1 MSALNTAY
9 LRQPEQLTTY
19 NLPFHAGQRK
29 AEAGRECFKLSR
41 RDSLTAEAV
50 ASLRLV
56 PLSCNLAYLVSQ
68 LVYLNNYEV
77 RMWFYR
83 LGYHGQRCDCCG
95 VCS

>member
-1 MSALNTAY
+1 MQASAKLK
-9 LRQPEQLTTY
+9 Q
-19 NLPFHAGQRK
+19 
-29 AEAGRECFKLSR
+29 AESASSSAE